1 MEDVDLT
8 QQNNDSP
15 VELSGKEVSA
25 TLRQSLFQDVHVFF
39 QVVNIET
46 DKDIIRFGLDSIKK
60 EKFSKFW
67 IKAEKFHKIFKI
79 FVWFKIKN

>member
-46 DKDIIRFGLDSIKK
+46 DKDIIGFGLDSIKK
-60 EKFSKFW
+60 EKFCNF
-67 IKAEKFHKIFKI
+67 
-79 FVWFKIKN
+79 

>member
-46 DKDIIRFGLDSIKK
+46 DKDIIGFGLDSIKK
-60 EKFSKFW
+60 EIELNKL
-67 IKAEKFHKIFKI
+67 IIQHLIQLKIYY
-79 FVWFKIKN
+79 